1 MSSSLALL
9 KLFQNAGSAPLR
21 LKNPE
26 AITSLRIEGSSFPS
40 DKCRGGKEGGEL
52 RWEVVL
58 NHLLIP
64 LQRHRSLIYYSLL
77 PSRTL
82 EPSRHARK
90 ILACSLCGGY
100 VKYKAVVL
108 DDDPQVAKTI
118 ATLLESRGFDTLC
131 YTAAESLLAEVFGAG
146 SSAKNLP
153 DLLIVDRVLRSD
165 RMQGLDFI
173 NELARRDVP
182 SEVLLVSGS
191 LENKYVDEALACGWG
206 AWLEKPFTSN
216 RYVLAVM
223 EHLADTG
230 RKRRLYRA
238 KRQHRTQD
246 RTRRERPVFLSYS
259 HHNAVVATGIRRA
272 LEAESISVWYA
283 PDILRA
289 GEEFK
294 PVIRSAVDRAQVFV
308 PLITDNYVSS
318 QWCADEMKQ
327 FRSRMESDG
336 SSRLLILPLLYKL
349 SPEKGSDDL
358 LRPIFSKYHYL
369 DISSNSAEQLPALSA
384 QIRDFLTAR
393 KKPASGEPSP
403 ASSGQLAR

>member
-1 MSSSLALL
+1 LSSC
-9 KLFQNAGSAPLR
+9 GTAPLKPKAGLNGPPVQVSIAQLLWHVIEPR
-21 LKNPE
+21 IAEAVPERRIGSIATEEPE

-58 NHLLIP
+58 NHLVIP

-294 PVIRSAVDRAQVFV
+294 PVIRSA
-308 PLITDNYVSS
+308 
-318 QWCADEMKQ
+318 
-327 FRSRMESDG
+327 
-336 SSRLLILPLLYKL
+336 KL